1 MIVLMIQKK
10 VKVKMN
16 ENTHPIVANIVNQKT
31 LCLAVNADN
40 SSEFLNDLR
49 VNTANA
55 SLLSEQ
61 GRFDAFASAMASV
74 FGTNSSGYDIQPYNQ
89 HGSTAIIP
97 VHGALINRFNSC
109 WGFVTGYGY
118 IKNAIAHALQN
129 DNVDKIVLDVNSNG
143 GEAAGCFET
152 ADFIREA
159 CNVKPIHAVV
169 DSRCYSAAYAIASAC
184 TTISATPSSG
194 IGSIG
199 VVAVHVSME
208 KMLDN
213 SGYKVT
219 FIQAGDK
226 KTLGNPYKDLTDEQ
240 KLELQKSIDIS
251 YKNFVELVSN
261 NRSMDKD
268 AVIKTQA
275 ACYTANES
283 VELGLIDDVTTVEQ
297 AFSKLNKKE
306 SNMTVEKTNQ
316 TASTTDNGANAERQR
331 IQGILTCEAAMNQQA
346 LASHLAF
353 NTTLSVDDATGILAA
368 ANVQSNVEKQ
378 ESEKPSEANIV
389 QEPERNMLAEAMA
402 QIGAPNV
409 GVDTGSI
416 TQANADMDNI
426 AAFANSFSH

>member
-1 MIVLMIQKK
+1 
-10 VKVKMN
+10 MN
-16 ENTHPIVANIVNQKT
+16 KNTHPIVANIVNQKT

-55 SLLSEQ
+55 TLLSEQ

-74 FGTNSSGYDIQPYNQ
+74 FGANSLGYDEQPYNQ

-109 WGFVTGYGY
+109 WSFVTGYGY

-129 DNVDKIVLDVNSNG
+129 DSVGKIVLDVNSNG

-159 CNVKPIHAVV
+159 CAVKPIHAVV
-169 DSRCYSAAYAIASAC
+169 DSRCYSAAYALASAC
-184 TTISATPSSG
+184 TSITATPSSG
-194 IGSIG
+194 VGSIG
-199 VVAVHVSME
+199 VVAMHVSME
-208 KMLDN
+208 KALDEH
-213 SGYKVT
+213 GYKVT

-240 KLELQKSIDIS
+240 KADLQKTIDIS
-251 YKNFVELVSN
+251 YENFVKLVST
-261 NRSMDKD
+261 NRSMDKE

-275 ACYTANES
+275 ACYTANEA
-283 VELGLIDDVTTVEQ
+283 VELGLIDEVATVEQ
-297 AFSKLNKKE
+297 AFSKLNTKE
-306 SNMTVEKTNQ
+306 SNMTVDKTNQ
-316 TASTTDNGANAERQR
+316 TASTTDTGASAERQR
-331 IQGILTCEAAMNQQA
+331 IQSILSAAVNQQA

-353 NTTLSVDDATGILAA
+353 NTSMSVEEATGILAA
-368 ANVQSNVEKQ
+368 AKQ
-378 ESEKPSEANIV
+378 EAEV
-389 QEPERNMLAEAMA
+389 VEPELNMLAEAMA
-402 QIGAPNV
+402 QMGAPNV
-409 GVDTGSI
+409 GADTGNT
-416 TQANADMDNI
+416 TQANAEMDNI

>member
-1 MIVLMIQKK
+1 
-10 VKVKMN
+10 MN

-40 SSEFLNDLR
+40 SAEFLNDLR
-49 VNTANA
+49 VNTA
-55 SLLSEQ
+55 STTLLSEQ

-74 FGTNSSGYDIQPYNQ
+74 FGVNPLGYDTQPYNQ

-129 DNVDKIVLDVNSNG
+129 ESVDKIVLDVNSNG

-159 CNVKPIHAVV
+159 CSVKNIHAVV
-169 DSRCYSAAYAIASAC
+169 DSSCYSAAYAIASAC
-184 TTISATPSSG
+184 TSITAIPSGG

-208 KMLDN
+208 KMLDDI
-213 SGYKVT
+213 GYKVT

-240 KLELQKSIDIS
+240 KADLQKNIGIS
-251 YKNFVELVSN
+251 YENFVKLVSK
-261 NRSMDKD
+261 NRGIDKE

-275 ACYTANES
+275 ACYTANEA
-283 VELGLIDDVTTVEQ
+283 VELGLIDDVATVEQ
-297 AFSKLNKKE
+297 VFFKLNMKE
-306 SNMTVEKTNQ
+306 SNMTVDTTNQ
-316 TASTTDNGANAERQR
+316 PASTTDTGASAERQR
-331 IQGILTCEAAMNQQA
+331 IQSILSCDVAVHQQA

-353 NTTLSVDDATGILAA
+353 NTSMSVEEATGILAA
-368 ANVQSNVEKQ
+368 ANVQSNATKQ
-378 ESEKPSEANIV
+378 EAEKPTEAAAAAT

-402 QIGAPNV
+402 QMGAPNV
-409 GVDTGSI
+409 GADNGHA
-416 TQANADMDNI
+416 TQANAEMDSI
-426 AAFANSFSH
+426 AAFANGFSN

>member
-1 MIVLMIQKK
+1 
-10 VKVKMN
+10 MN

-40 SSEFLNDLR
+40 SAEFLNDLR
-49 VNTANA
+49 VNTA
-55 SLLSEQ
+55 STTLLSEQ
-61 GRFDAFASAMASV
+61 GRFDAFTSAMASV
-74 FGTNSSGYDIQPYNQ
+74 FGANSLGYDKQPYNQ

-129 DNVDKIVLDVNSNG
+129 DSVDKIVLDVNSNG

-159 CNVKPIHAVV
+159 CAVKPIHAVV

-184 TTISATPSSG
+184 TSITATQSSG
-194 IGSIG
+194 VGSIG
-199 VVAVHVSME
+199 VVAMHVSME
-208 KMLDN
+208 KALDEH
-213 SGYKVT
+213 GYKVT

-240 KLELQKSIDIS
+240 KADLQKNIDIS
-251 YKNFVELVSN
+251 YENFVKLVSA
-261 NRSMDKD
+261 NRSMDKE

-275 ACYTANES
+275 ACYTANEA
-283 VELGLIDDVTTVEQ
+283 VELGLIDAVATVEQ
-297 AFSKLNKKE
+297 AFSKLNTKE
-306 SNMTVEKTNQ
+306 SIMTVDKTNQ
-316 TASTTDNGANAERQR
+316 TASTTDTGASAERQR
-331 IQGILTCEAAMNQQA
+331 IQSILNCDAAVNQQA

-353 NTTLSVDDATGILAA
+353 NTSMSVEEATGILAT
-368 ANVQSNVEKQ
+368 ANVQPQ
-378 ESEKPSEANIV
+378 EAEKPSEAAVV

-402 QIGAPNV
+402 QMGAPNV
-409 GVDTGSI
+409 GADNGNT
-416 TQANADMDNI
+416 TQANAEMDSI